1 MGDKETDKENNI
13 VPREAVVLFI
23 YNDKG
28 EALFTKRSQNRRFLP
43 GVWALPA
50 GHMEK
55 GESFEDTAR
64 REAQEEL
71 AIDIHTVS
79 LDEVIHEPS
88 GDNTQ
93 IHLLSILAGSYS
105 GTPTINSD
113 EFEEIAWIKV
123 TDFYSKYKDEEIGS
137 TLRYLRPRFERK
149 ETVYTL
155 S

>member
-1 MGDKETDKENNI
+1 MSNKEIKKEDGAT
-13 VPREAVVLFI
+13 PREAVVLFI

-28 EALFTKRSQNRRFLP
+28 ETLFTKRSKNRRFLP

-55 GESFEDTAR
+55 GENFEDTVK

-71 AIDIHTVS
+71 AIDVHTVG

-93 IHLLSILAGSYS
+93 IHLLSIFADSYT
-105 GTPTINSD
+105 GTPTINTD
-113 EFEEIAWIKV
+113 EFETIMWMKV
-123 TDFYSKYKDEEIGS
+123 PEFYAKFKDEEIGS
-137 TLRYLRPRFERK
+137 TLRYLRPRFEGTK
-149 ETVYTL
+149 NTN
-155 S
+155 